1 MPNVVKESAH
11 GMGAT
16 TWEVTYKVTIPYG
29 LVGIIGAL
37 FLGLGRALGETMAVT
52 FVIGNAHNISASL
65 FAPGNSIAST
75 LANEFSE
82 ATDTDVRQLL
92 DRVGPGAV
100 YHHLSGAGGGPV
112 HAAADVQIL
121 ECGIMKPRPPTGRRL
136 VDLMV
141 SVWAVIS
148 ALLGIAALIWILSGV
163 IIRGLGALNLT
174 FFTQLPTPPGMA
186 GGGLANAILGTLAM
200 TVAAT
205 LMSVPIGLLAGVYL
219 AEFGQESRVADN
231 SRFSA
236 NVLMG
241 MPSIIVGVFAY
252 TLVVLPLGHFSG
264 YAGAVALAIL
274 MIPVIT
280 RTTEDMLRLVP
291 NTLRESALA
300 LGAPRWKV
308 TLTVVFRAAKAGL
321 ITGILLAV
329 ARVSGETAPLLFT
342 ALNSPYWF
350 KSLSGPTPNLTVT
363 IFNYAMSP
371 YEDWQR
377 MAWGASLLITVGVL
391 AFTLVARFLCGS
403 EK

>member
-1 MPNVVKESAH
+1 
-11 GMGAT
+11 
-16 TWEVTYKVTIPYG
+16 
-29 LVGIIGAL
+29 
-37 FLGLGRALGETMAVT
+37 
-52 FVIGNAHNISASL
+52 
-65 FAPGNSIAST
+65 
-75 LANEFSE
+75 
-82 ATDTDVRQLL
+82 
-92 DRVGPGAV
+92 
-100 YHHLSGAGGGPV
+100 
-112 HAAADVQIL
+112 
-121 ECGIMKPRPPTGRRL
+121 MKPRPPNGRRT

-141 SVWAVIS
+141 RGWSVIS
-148 ALLGIAALIWILSGV
+148 ALLGIGALIWILSGV
-163 IIRGLGALNLT
+163 IVRGVGALNLS

-186 GGGLANAILGTLAM
+186 GGGMANAILGTLAM
-200 TVAAT
+200 TLVAT
-205 LMSVPIGLLAGVYL
+205 LMSVPIGLLSGIYL

-241 MPSIIVGVFAY
+241 MPSIIIGVFAY

-274 MIPVIT
+274 MIPVVT

-308 TLTVVFRAAKAGL
+308 TLTVVFRAAKGGL

-342 ALNSPYWF
+342 ALNSPYWVT
-350 KSLSGPTPNLTVT
+350 SLSGPVPNLTVT

-371 YEDWQR
+371 YEDWQQ
-377 MAWGASLLITVGVL
+377 MAWGASLVITAGVL
-391 AFTLVARFLCGS
+391 AFTLAARFFLRTRQ
-403 EK
+403 

>member
-1 MPNVVKESAH
+1 
-11 GMGAT
+11 
-16 TWEVTYKVTIPYG
+16 
-29 LVGIIGAL
+29 
-37 FLGLGRALGETMAVT
+37 
-52 FVIGNAHNISASL
+52 
-65 FAPGNSIAST
+65 
-75 LANEFSE
+75 
-82 ATDTDVRQLL
+82 
-92 DRVGPGAV
+92 
-100 YHHLSGAGGGPV
+100 
-112 HAAADVQIL
+112 
-121 ECGIMKPRPPTGRRL
+121 MKPRPPAGRRL
-136 VDLMV
+136 LDLIV
-141 SVWAVIS
+141 KGWAVMS
-148 ALLGIAALIWILSGV
+148 ALLGIGALIWILSGV
-163 IIRGLGALNLT
+163 IGRGIGAINLD

-186 GGGLANAILGTLAM
+186 GGGLANALLGTIAI

-205 LMSVPIGLLAGVYL
+205 LLSVPVGLLSGIYL
-219 AEFGQESRVADN
+219 AEFGQESRVADQ
-231 SRFSA
+231 SRFAA

-308 TLTVVFRAAKAGL
+308 TLSVVFRAAKSGL

-350 KSLSGPTPNLTVT
+350 SSLSGPTPNLTVT

-371 YEDWQR
+371 YDDWQR
-377 MAWGASLLITVGVL
+377 LAWGASLVITLGVL
-391 AFTLVARFLCGS
+391 GFTLLARFVLRTR
-403 EK
+403 E